1 MQDIQAIATEAAARL
16 KRKNQVLFSKN
27 SACLQPLALMLAD
40 TDHRT
45 AVLWALDLAAQTVSA
60 LGESYPDEAR
70 PSLAL
75 EAAWSWA
82 RGEIRMREAQ
92 RRILD
97 CHALA
102 KELDDRADRALCHAV
117 GQACSVVHTTGHAL
131 GYPVYE
137 LTAIVLKEGAGAV
150 VRRIGEYQDLL
161 LYWKGREPDDSFVWA
176 GFLGQDA

>member
-75 EAAWSWA
+75 KAAWSWA
-82 RGEIRMREAQ
+82 RGEMRMREAQ

-97 CHALA
+97 CHA
-102 KELDDRADRALCHAV
+102 V
-117 GQACSVVHTTGHAL
+117 GQACSVVHTAGHAL

-137 LTAIVLKEGAGAV
+137 LTAIVLKDGAGAAA
-150 VRRIGEYQDLL
+150 RRIGEYQDLL
-161 LYWKGREPDDSFVWA
+161 LYWKGREPDDSSRWA
-176 GFLGQDA
+176 GFLGRDA

>member
-60 LGESYPDEAR
+60 RGESYPDEAR

-75 EAAWSWA
+75 KAAWSWA
-82 RGEIRMREAQ
+82 AAR
-92 RRILD
+92 
-97 CHALA
+97 
-102 KELDDRADRALCHAV
+102 
-117 GQACSVVHTTGHAL
+117 
-131 GYPVYE
+131 
-137 LTAIVLKEGAGAV
+137 
-150 VRRIGEYQDLL
+150 
-161 LYWKGREPDDSFVWA
+161 
-176 GFLGQDA
+176 

>member
-1 MQDIQAIATEAAARL
+1 MRGAETCRTYRPSPQL

-45 AVLWALDLAAQTVSA
+45 AVLWALDLVAQTVRT
-60 LGESYPDEAR
+60 LEVRCPGEAR

-82 RGEIRMREAQ
+82 RGEMRMREAQ

-117 GQACSVVHTTGHAL
+117 GQACSCVHTQRHAL
-131 GYPVYE
+131 GLAVYE
-137 LTAIVLKEGAGAV
+137 LTAFVRLHPEGWEDAVAVAIDGYMDMLTRAEGEAQLPRRWAAFLK
-150 VRRIGEYQDLL
+150 
-161 LYWKGREPDDSFVWA
+161 
-176 GFLGQDA
+176 

>member
-75 EAAWSWA
+75 KAAWSWA
-82 RGEIRMREAQ
+82 RGEMRMREAQ

-117 GQACSVVHTTGHAL
+117 GQACSVVHTAGHAL

-137 LTAIVLKEGAGAV
+137 LTAIVLMDGAGAAA
-150 VRRIGEYQDLL
+150 RRIGEYQDLL
-161 LYWKGREPDDSFVWA
+161 LYWKGREPDDSSRWA
-176 GFLGQDA
+176 GFLGRDA